1 MPKQVPQMPE
11 DSSTLKAFGILE
23 LVARADGPLSLD
35 DLTQLC
41 GLPKPSV
48 YRILGTLQR
57 GGLVQREPAAKR
69 YCIGVRLSKLALEVM
84 MRSPQRAR
92 RHAILQQL
100 VAEIGETCN
109 LTMLDG
115 NEVLYLDR
123 VETTSPVRVH
133 LAAGSRVPLHCT
145 ASGKLFL
152 SQLTDTQVATL
163 LGPGPYR
170 RFTENTIVDP
180 DALQK
185 ALRRI
190 RSEGIGTD
198 VGEFLEGSVALS
210 VPVTDAQGRVCATV
224 AVHGPAPRV
233 TLRSAMAFLPA
244 LRRAATAMAGT
255 MVPAAAT
262 EPSAK
267 APAIRKPAKLAKP
280 GKPAKPPAAKP
291 ASASTAKPASAT
303 TARRSGSAAA
313 RT

>member
-1 MPKQVPQMPE
+1 MPD
-11 DSSTLKAFGILE
+11 DSSTLRAFGVLE

-35 DLTQLC
+35 ELTQLC

-48 YRILGTLQR
+48 FRILGLLQR

-69 YCIGVRLSKLALEVM
+69 YCIGARMSKLALEVM

-123 VETTSPVRVH
+123 VETSSPVRVH

-152 SQLTDTQVATL
+152 SQLSERQVATL

-170 RFTENTIVDP
+170 RHTENTIIDP
-180 DALQK
+180 EELQK

-190 RSEGIGTD
+190 RNEGIGTD
-198 VGEFLEGSVALS
+198 VGEFLEGSVAVS

-233 TLRSAMAFLPA
+233 TLRSCMDFLPA

-255 MVPAAAT
+255 MVPQAAA
-262 EPSAK
+262 EPDAK
-267 APAIRKPAKLAKP
+267 APAAK
-280 GKPAKPPAAKP
+280 KPAKP
-291 ASASTAKPASAT
+291 STRGTAKPAAAAT
-303 TARRSGSAAA
+303 TKRSSSSARA
-313 RT
+313 

>member
-1 MPKQVPQMPE
+1 MPD
-11 DSSTLKAFGILE
+11 DSSTLRAFGVLE
-23 LVARADGPLSLD
+23 LVAHADGPLSLD
-35 DLTQLC
+35 ELTQLC

-57 GGLVQREPAAKR
+57 GGLVQREPASKR
-69 YCIGVRLSKLALEVM
+69 YCIGARLSRLALEVM

-123 VETTSPVRVH
+123 VETSSPVRVH

-152 SQLTDTQVATL
+152 SQLSDSQAATL

-170 RFTENTIVDP
+170 RFTENTITDP
-180 DALQK
+180 EELQK

-190 RSEGIGTD
+190 RSEGMGTD
-198 VGEFLEGSVALS
+198 VGEFLEGSVAVS

-233 TLRSAMAFLPA
+233 TLRSCMDFLPA
-244 LRRAATAMAGT
+244 LRRAAKAMAGT
-255 MVPAAAT
+255 MVPQAAEAG
-262 EPSAK
+262 AK
-267 APAIRKPAKLAKP
+267 APAASKPAR
-280 GKPAKPPAAKP
+280 PAKSRAAKP
-291 ASASTAKPASAT
+291 TRAAASK
-303 TARRSGSAAA
+303 RSGSAAA
-313 RT
+313 RA

>member
-1 MPKQVPQMPE
+1 MPKQVTQVPDE
-11 DSSTLKAFGILE
+11 SSTLRAFGVLE

-35 DLTQLC
+35 ELTQLC

-48 YRILGTLQR
+48 FRILGLLQR
-57 GGLVQREPAAKR
+57 GGLVQREPASKR
-69 YCIGVRLSKLALEVM
+69 YCIGARMSKLALEVM

-123 VETTSPVRVH
+123 VETSSPVRVH

-152 SQLTDTQVATL
+152 SQLSERQVATL

-170 RFTENTIVDP
+170 RFTENTIIDP
-180 DALQK
+180 EELQK

-190 RSEGIGTD
+190 RNEGIGTD
-198 VGEFLEGSVALS
+198 VGEFLEGSVAVS

-233 TLRSAMAFLPA
+233 TLRSCMDFLPA

-255 MVPAAAT
+255 MVPQAAA
-262 EPSAK
+262 EPVAK
-267 APAIRKPAKLAKP
+267 TPAAK
-280 GKPAKPPAAKP
+280 KPAKP
-291 ASASTAKPASAT
+291 STRGTAKPAAAAT
-303 TARRSGSAAA
+303 TKRSSSSARA
-313 RT
+313 

>member
-1 MPKQVPQMPE
+1 MPKQAPQMPE
-11 DSSTLKAFGILE
+11 DSSTLKAFGVLE
-23 LVARADGPLSLD
+23 LVAHADGPLSLD
-35 DLTQLC
+35 QVTRLC

-57 GGLVQREPAAKR
+57 GGLVQREPASKR
-69 YCIGVRLSKLALEVM
+69 YCIGARLSRLALEVM

-100 VAEIGETCN
+100 VAEVGETCN

-123 VETTSPVRVH
+123 VETSSPVRVH

-152 SQLTDTQVATL
+152 SQLTESQVATL

-170 RFTENTIVDP
+170 RYTEHTITDP
-180 DALQK
+180 AALQK
-185 ALRRI
+185 ELRRI
-190 RSEGIGTD
+190 RSEGLGTD
-198 VGEFLEGSVALS
+198 VGEFLEGSVAVS

-233 TLRSAMAFLPA
+233 TLRRAMDFLPA
-244 LRRAATAMAGT
+244 LRRAATAMGATMGGT
-255 MVPAAAT
+255 ASAASLA
-262 EPSAK
+262 SA
-267 APAIRKPAKLAKP
+267 
-280 GKPAKPPAAKP
+280 AAKP
-291 ASASTAKPASAT
+291 ARATPA
-303 TARRSGSAAA
+303 RAA
-313 RT
+313 RNVARA

>member
-1 MPKQVPQMPE
+1 MPKQVTQVPDE
-11 DSSTLKAFGILE
+11 SSTLRAFGVLE
-23 LVARADGPLSLD
+23 LVARADGRLSLD
-35 DLTQLC
+35 ELTQLC

-48 YRILGTLQR
+48 FRILGLLQR
-57 GGLVQREPAAKR
+57 GGLVQREPASKR
-69 YCIGVRLSKLALEVM
+69 YCIGARMSKLALEVM

-123 VETTSPVRVH
+123 VETSSPVRVH

-152 SQLTDTQVATL
+152 SQLSERQVATL

-170 RFTENTIVDP
+170 RFTENTIIDP
-180 DALQK
+180 EELQK

-190 RSEGIGTD
+190 RNEGIGTD
-198 VGEFLEGSVALS
+198 VGEFLEGSVAVS

-233 TLRSAMAFLPA
+233 TLRSCMDFLPA

-255 MVPAAAT
+255 MVPQAAA
-262 EPSAK
+262 EPVAK
-267 APAIRKPAKLAKP
+267 TPAAK
-280 GKPAKPPAAKP
+280 KPAKP
-291 ASASTAKPASAT
+291 STRGTAKPAAAAT
-303 TARRSGSAAA
+303 TKRSSSSARA
-313 RT
+313 

>member
-1 MPKQVPQMPE
+1 MPTQAPQMPD
-11 DSSTLKAFGILE
+11 DSSTLRAFGVLE

-35 DLTQLC
+35 ELTQLC

-48 YRILGTLQR
+48 YRILGLLQR

-69 YCIGVRLSKLALEVM
+69 YCIGARMSRLALEVM

-123 VETTSPVRVH
+123 VETSSPVRVH

-152 SQLTDTQVATL
+152 SQLSDSQAATL

-170 RFTENTIVDP
+170 RFTENTITDP
-180 DALQK
+180 AELQK

-190 RSEGIGTD
+190 RSEGMGTD
-198 VGEFLEGSVALS
+198 VGEFLEGSVAVS

-233 TLRSAMAFLPA
+233 TLRSCMAFLPA
-244 LRRAATAMAGT
+244 LRRAAAAMAGT
-255 MVPAAAT
+255 MVPQAAA
-262 EPSAK
+262 EPGVK
-267 APAIRKPAKLAKP
+267 T
-280 GKPAKPPAAKP
+280 PAAKKP
-291 ASASTAKPASAT
+291 VKARTAKPARAATTKRSSAT
-303 TARRSGSAAA
+303 ARA
-313 RT
+313 

>member
-1 MPKQVPQMPE
+1 MPKQVTQVPDE
-11 DSSTLKAFGILE
+11 SSTLRAFGVLE

-35 DLTQLC
+35 ELTQLC

-48 YRILGTLQR
+48 FRILGLLQR

-69 YCIGVRLSKLALEVM
+69 YCIGARMSKLALEVM

-123 VETTSPVRVH
+123 VETSSPVRVH

-152 SQLTDTQVATL
+152 SQLSERQVATL

-170 RFTENTIVDP
+170 RFTENTIIDP
-180 DALQK
+180 EELQK

-190 RSEGIGTD
+190 RNEGIGTD
-198 VGEFLEGSVALS
+198 VGEFLEGSVAVS

-233 TLRSAMAFLPA
+233 TLRSCMDFLPA

-255 MVPAAAT
+255 MVPQAAA
-262 EPSAK
+262 EPVAK
-267 APAIRKPAKLAKP
+267 TPAARKPAKP
-280 GKPAKPPAAKP
+280 STRG
-291 ASASTAKPASAT
+291 TAKPAAAAT
-303 TARRSGSAAA
+303 TKRSSSSARA
-313 RT
+313 

>member
-1 MPKQVPQMPE
+1 MPKQPVPVQE
-11 DSSTLKAFGILE
+11 DSSTLKAFGVLE
-23 LVARADGPLSLD
+23 LVAHADGPLSLD
-35 DLTQLC
+35 QVTRLC

-57 GGLVQREPAAKR
+57 GGLVQREPASKR
-69 YCIGVRLSKLALEVM
+69 YCIGARLSRLALEVM

-100 VAEIGETCN
+100 VAEVGETCN
-109 LTMLDG
+109 FTMLDG

-152 SQLTDTQVATL
+152 SQLTDNQVATL
-163 LGPGPYR
+163 LGRGPYR
-170 RFTENTIVDP
+170 RFTENTITDP
-180 DALQK
+180 EALQK

-190 RSEGIGTD
+190 RSEGMGTD

-255 MVPAAAT
+255 MVPQAAAA
-262 EPSAK
+262 PVAK
-267 APAIRKPAKLAKP
+267 APPAK
-280 GKPAKPPAAKP
+280 KPAKPRAAKP
-291 ASASTAKPASAT
+291 APASTAK
-303 TARRSGSAAA
+303 RSGSAAA

>member
-1 MPKQVPQMPE
+1 MPAQAPRVTE
-11 DSSTLKAFGILE
+11 DSSTLRAFGVLE
-23 LVARADGPLSLD
+23 LVAHADGPLSLD
-35 DLTQLC
+35 ELTQLC

-48 YRILGTLQR
+48 FRILGLLQR
-57 GGLVQREPAAKR
+57 GGLVQREPASKR
-69 YCIGVRLSKLALEVM
+69 YCIGVRLSRLALEVM

-123 VETTSPVRVH
+123 VETSSPVRVH

-152 SQLTDTQVATL
+152 SQLSERQVATL

-170 RFTENTIVDP
+170 RFTENTITDP
-180 DALQK
+180 EELQK

-190 RSEGIGTD
+190 RNEGMGTD
-198 VGEFLEGSVALS
+198 VGEFLEGSVAVS
-210 VPVTDAQGRVCATV
+210 VPVTDGAGRVCATV

-233 TLRSAMAFLPA
+233 TLRSAIEFLPA
-244 LRRAATAMAGT
+244 LRRAAMAMAGT
-255 MVPAAAT
+255 MVPQAAA
-262 EPSAK
+262 EPGAEVPSAK
-267 APAIRKPAKLAKP
+267 
-280 GKPAKPPAAKP
+280 KPAKPRAAKP
-291 ASASTAKPASAT
+291 APTAK
-303 TARRSGSAAA
+303 RSSSAARA
-313 RT
+313 

>member
-1 MPKQVPQMPE
+1 MPE
-11 DSSTLKAFGILE
+11 DSSTLRAFGVLE
-23 LVARADGPLSLD
+23 LVAHADGPLSLD
-35 DLTQLC
+35 ELTQLC

-48 YRILGTLQR
+48 FRILGLLQR

-69 YCIGVRLSKLALEVM
+69 YCIGARMSRLALEVM

-109 LTMLDG
+109 FTMLDG

-123 VETTSPVRVH
+123 VETSSPVRVH

-152 SQLTDTQVATL
+152 SQLSDSQAATL

-170 RFTENTIVDP
+170 RFTENTITDP
-180 DALQK
+180 EELQK

-190 RSEGIGTD
+190 RSEGMGTD
-198 VGEFLEGSVALS
+198 VGEFLEGSVAVS

-233 TLRSAMAFLPA
+233 TLRSCMDFLPA
-244 LRRAATAMAGT
+244 LRRAAKAMAGT
-255 MVPAAAT
+255 MVPQAAEAG
-262 EPSAK
+262 AK
-267 APAIRKPAKLAKP
+267 APAASKPAR
-280 GKPAKPPAAKP
+280 PAKSRAAKP
-291 ASASTAKPASAT
+291 TRAAASK
-303 TARRSGSAAA
+303 RSGSAAA
-313 RT
+313 RA

>member
-11 DSSTLKAFGILE
+11 DSSTLKAFGVLE

-57 GGLVQREPAAKR
+57 GGLVQREPDAKR
-69 YCIGVRLSKLALEVM
+69 YCIGARLSKLALEVM

-100 VAEIGETCN
+100 VTEIGETCN

-152 SQLTDTQVATL
+152 SQLPDTQVATL

-190 RSEGIGTD
+190 RSEGMGTD

-255 MVPAAAT
+255 MVPQAAA
-262 EPSAK
+262 EPVAK
-267 APAIRKPAKLAKP
+267 APPAK
-280 GKPAKPPAAKP
+280 KPAKPRAAKP
-291 ASASTAKPASAT
+291 APASTT
-303 TARRSGSAAA
+303 RRSGSAAA

>member
-1 MPKQVPQMPE
+1 MPAQAPRVTE
-11 DSSTLKAFGILE
+11 DSSTLRAFGVLE
-23 LVARADGPLSLD
+23 LVAHADGPLSLD
-35 DLTQLC
+35 ELTQLC

-48 YRILGTLQR
+48 FRILGLLQR
-57 GGLVQREPAAKR
+57 GGLVQREPASKR
-69 YCIGVRLSKLALEVM
+69 YCIGVRLSRLALEVM

-109 LTMLDG
+109 FTMLDG

-123 VETTSPVRVH
+123 VETSSPVRVH

-152 SQLTDTQVATL
+152 SQLSERQVATL

-170 RFTENTIVDP
+170 RFTENTITDP
-180 DALQK
+180 EELQK

-190 RSEGIGTD
+190 RNEGMGTD
-198 VGEFLEGSVALS
+198 VGEFLEGSVAVS
-210 VPVTDAQGRVCATV
+210 VPVTDGAGRVCATV

-233 TLRSAMAFLPA
+233 TLRSCMDFLPA

-255 MVPAAAT
+255 MVAQAAAESVADAPAA
-262 EPSAK
+262 K
-267 APAIRKPAKLAKP
+267 KPAKS
-280 GKPAKPPAAKP
+280 AKPPARG
-291 ASASTAKPASAT
+291 TAKPARAAT
-303 TARRSGSAAA
+303 AKRSSAAA
-313 RT
+313 RA

>member
-1 MPKQVPQMPE
+1 MPKQAPQMPD
-11 DSSTLKAFGILE
+11 DSSTLRAFGVLE

-35 DLTQLC
+35 ELTQLC

-69 YCIGVRLSKLALEVM
+69 YCIGARMSRLALEVM

-115 NEVLYLDR
+115 NEVHYLDR
-123 VETTSPVRVH
+123 VETPSAVRVH

-152 SQLTDTQVATL
+152 SQLSDNQAATL

-170 RFTENTIVDP
+170 RYTENTITDP
-180 DALQK
+180 EELQK

-190 RSEGIGTD
+190 RNDGMGTD
-198 VGEFLEGSVALS
+198 VGEFLEGSVAVS

-233 TLRSAMAFLPA
+233 TLRSCMDFLPA
-244 LRRAATAMAGT
+244 LRRAAAAMVGT
-255 MVPAAAT
+255 MVPQAAA
-262 EPSAK
+262 E
-267 APAIRKPAKLAKP
+267 PAKTPAAK
-280 GKPAKPPAAKP
+280 KPAKPRVAKP
-291 ASASTAKPASAT
+291 APAAAT
-303 TARRSGSAAA
+303 RRSSAAA
-313 RT
+313 RA

>member
-1 MPKQVPQMPE
+1 MPKQAPQMPD
-11 DSSTLKAFGILE
+11 DSSTLRAFGVLE

-35 DLTQLC
+35 ELTQLC

-57 GGLVQREPAAKR
+57 GGLVQREPASKR
-69 YCIGVRLSKLALEVM
+69 YCIGARLSRLALEVM

-123 VETTSPVRVH
+123 VETSSPVRVH

-152 SQLTDTQVATL
+152 SQLSDSQAATL

-170 RFTENTIVDP
+170 RFTENTITDP
-180 DALQK
+180 EELQK

-190 RSEGIGTD
+190 RSEGMGTD
-198 VGEFLEGSVALS
+198 VGEFLEGSVAVS

-233 TLRSAMAFLPA
+233 TLRSCMDFLPA
-244 LRRAATAMAGT
+244 LRRAAKAMAGT
-255 MVPAAAT
+255 MVPQAAEAG
-262 EPSAK
+262 AK
-267 APAIRKPAKLAKP
+267 APAASNPA
-280 GKPAKPPAAKP
+280 KPAKPRAAKP
-291 ASASTAKPASAT
+291 TRAAASK
-303 TARRSGSAAA
+303 RSGSAAA
-313 RT
+313 RA

>member
-1 MPKQVPQMPE
+1 MPD
-11 DSSTLKAFGILE
+11 DSSTLRAFGVLE

-35 DLTQLC
+35 ELTQLC

-48 YRILGTLQR
+48 YRILGVLQR

-69 YCIGVRLSKLALEVM
+69 YCIGARLSRLALEVM

-123 VETTSPVRVH
+123 VETSSPVRVH

-152 SQLTDTQVATL
+152 SQLSDSQAATL

-170 RFTENTIVDP
+170 RFTENTITDP
-180 DALQK
+180 EELQK

-190 RSEGIGTD
+190 RNEGIGTD
-198 VGEFLEGSVALS
+198 VGEFLEGSVAVS

-233 TLRSAMAFLPA
+233 TLRSCMDFLPA
-244 LRRAATAMAGT
+244 LRRAAKAMAGT
-255 MVPAAAT
+255 MVPQAAA
-262 EPSAK
+262 EPGVK
-267 APAIRKPAKLAKP
+267 APAAK
-280 GKPAKPPAAKP
+280 KPAKPRAAKP
-291 ASASTAKPASAT
+291 AIAATAK
-303 TARRSGSAAA
+303 RSGSAAA
-313 RT
+313 RA

>member
-1 MPKQVPQMPE
+1 MPKQAPEMPD
-11 DSSTLKAFGILE
+11 DSSTLRAFGILE
-23 LVARADGPLSLD
+23 LVAHADGPLSLD
-35 DLTQLC
+35 EVTKLC

-69 YCIGVRLSKLALEVM
+69 YCIGARMSRLALEVM

-123 VETTSPVRVH
+123 VETSSPVRVH

-152 SQLTDTQVATL
+152 SQLSERQVATL

-170 RFTENTIVDP
+170 RYTENTITDP
-180 DALQK
+180 EELKK
-185 ALRRI
+185 ALCRI
-190 RSEGIGTD
+190 RNEGMGTD

-210 VPVTDAQGRVCATV
+210 VPVTDAEGRVCATV

-233 TLRSAMAFLPA
+233 TLRSVIQFLPA
-244 LRRAATAMAGT
+244 LRRAAKAIADT
-255 MVPAAAT
+255 MVPQAAAT
-262 EPSAK
+262 PDAAVPTTKKSAK
-267 APAIRKPAKLAKP
+267 SR
-280 GKPAKPPAAKP
+280 AAKP
-291 ASASTAKPASAT
+291 APTATAK
-303 TARRSGSAAA
+303 RSGSTAPRA
-313 RT
+313 